1 MSRSLKFAT
10 VLVLA
15 GSLSTSTASAAPVSF
30 LGTVDGAANTVF
42 APGTLVSLAL
52 DLTPGAGLTAAIS
65 TASLKIGSENWN
77 VLIGG
82 INDVATIVPNGAAT
96 DNLDMQ
102 AFFSPSS
109 PSGIGGAG
117 LSLLQLTIFGVDDLG
132 VAPTAS
138 EGKIELLAKGDNV
151 ATGSLVLAGV
161 GVPGGATVV
170 NFSGTAIPEPGSMA
184 VLSGLG
190 MVFGFGAW
198 RRRRQASLETAT

>member
-138 EGKIELLAKGDNV
+138 AGNIELGIMWRLA
-151 ATGSLVLAGV
+151 L
-161 GVPGGATVV
+161 
-170 NFSGTAIPEPGSMA
+170 
-184 VLSGLG
+184 
-190 MVFGFGAW
+190 
-198 RRRRQASLETAT
+198 

>member
-1 MSRSLKFAT
+1 MSRSLKFAI

-30 LGTVDGAANTVF
+30 LGTVDGAANSLF
-42 APGTLVSLAL
+42 APGTIVTLAL
-52 DLTPGAGLTAAIS
+52 DLTPGAGVTAPIS
-65 TASLKIGSENWN
+65 TASLTIGLETWN

-82 INDVATIVPNGAAT
+82 INDVATIVPNGPAT
-96 DNLDMQ
+96 DNLDIQ
-102 AFFSPSS
+102 AFFSPST
-109 PSGIGGAG
+109 PGGIGGAG

-132 VAPTAS
+132 AAPTAS
-138 EGKIELLAKGDNV
+138 AGNIGLLAKNNNV
-151 ATGSLVLAGV
+151 ATGSLVLAGL

-184 VLSGLG
+184 LLSGLG

-198 RRRRQASLETAT
+198 RRRRQATLETAS